1 MSLAIAHHI
10 GGDWL
15 HGAPAYDSLNPSDIA
30 DVVANVPQGGA
41 DILDHAISAASTA
54 AAGWAAATPEQ
65 RGDILDKAGALLIAR
80 ADALGYL
87 LSREQGKSLA
97 EGRAEVIR
105 AGRIFRY
112 FGGEAIRRHGSAL
125 MSVRS
130 GVEVSTH
137 REPLGVVG
145 LITPW
150 NFPIAIPAWKA
161 APALAFGNTV
171 VLKSAAITPATA
183 FALSEILVEAG
194 VPAGVFNLTFVP
206 GSIAAALACDARV
219 KGISFTGSTG
229 VGRRLAADAAQH
241 GTRLQLEMGGKN
253 ALVILDDADL
263 DKAVAIAWDGAYLS
277 AGQRCTASSRLIVA
291 DAIHD
296 RFVAALTERLK
307 SARIGH
313 ALDPQ
318 TQIGPVAS
326 EEQIR
331 TILGYV
337 DIARDDGAN
346 IHTGGHRVHLEKQG
360 YYLAPALITETRRD
374 MRVNREEI
382 FGPVASVIRVRDYDE
397 AIDVANDSEFG
408 LSAGIVTTSLKH
420 ASNFRR
426 DVHSGMVM
434 VNLPTAGVDYHVP
447 FGGTKNS
454 SYGPSEQG
462 FSAVEFYTKT
472 KTSYLAW

>member
-1 MSLAIAHHI
+1 MSLALAHRI

-15 HGAPAYDSLNPSDIA
+15 HVAPAYDSLNPSDIA
-30 DVVANVPQGGA
+30 DVVANVPQGDA
-41 DILDHAISAASTA
+41 DVLEQAISAASAA
-54 AAGWAAATPEQ
+54 AAGWAATTSEQ

-80 ADALGYL
+80 ADALGHL
-87 LSREQGKSLA
+87 LSREQGKTLV

-112 FGGEAIRRHGSAL
+112 FGGEAVRRHGSAL
-125 MSVRS
+125 ASVRS

-171 VLKSAAITPATA
+171 VLKSAAITPAMA
-183 FALSEILVEAG
+183 FALTEILVEAG
-194 VPAGVFNLTFVP
+194 VPAGVFNLIFVP
-206 GSIAAALACDARV
+206 GSIAAALARDARV

-229 VGRRLAADAAQH
+229 VGRRLAVDAAQH
-241 GTRLQLEMGGKN
+241 CARLQLEMGGKN

-277 AGQRCTASSRLIVA
+277 AGQRCTASSRLIVT

-296 RFVAALTERLK
+296 RFVAALSERLQ

-326 EEQIR
+326 EEQIE

-337 DIARDDGAN
+337 DIARHEGAN
-346 IHTGGHRVHLEKQG
+346 VHAGGHRLSLEKQG
-360 YYLAPALITETRRD
+360 YYLAPALITETHRD
-374 MRVNREEI
+374 MRINREEI

-408 LSAGIVTTSLKH
+408 LAAGIVTTSLKH

-426 DVHSGMVM
+426 DVHTGMVM

-454 SYGPSEQG
+454 SHGPSEQG